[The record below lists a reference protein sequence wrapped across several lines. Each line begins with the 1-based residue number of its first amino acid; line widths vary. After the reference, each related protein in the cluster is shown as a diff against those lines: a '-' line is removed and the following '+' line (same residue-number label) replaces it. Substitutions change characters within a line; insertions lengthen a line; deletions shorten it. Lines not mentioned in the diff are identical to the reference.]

1 MPVLATSSLAFHC
14 AELGPEQW
22 FGRNCLAEEASAIK
36 AKPSPLP
43 AAFQQE
49 LLWAVRPRD
58 TRIRRISSFIL
69 SQIWKT
75 SVSKAHT
82 LCQTAS

>member
-1 MPVLATSSLAFHC
+1 MIATSSLAFHC
-14 AELGPEQW
+14 AELGGELW

-36 AKPSPLP
+36 AKPNPLP

-49 LLWAVRPRD
+49 LLWAVWPRD
-58 TRIRRISSFIL
+58 TKPGKISSFIL

-75 SVSKAHT
+75 SVSKAHA
-82 LCQTAS
+82 LCQASL